1 MIERF
6 NRTIGECIAKLLTD
20 KEKEW
25 DEYIDA
31 VLLAYRTMKHEATG
45 FTPFQLLYG
54 RQAKLPVD
62 LKITIYQ
69 KTPINYDEALIKRT
83 CEIINKMN
91 NEQIKARENIEKGQ
105 EQQKS
110 RHKGKST
117 KLKIGDKV
125 LVHRTNLQT
134 NFSTKL
140 EEKWIGPYYIHDVL
154 PRNVYRLRNLD
165 GKLVKNVI
173 HGNRLKL
180 FYEQNLTPIV
190 LIEDNI

>member
-6 NRTIGECIAKLLTD
+6 NRTIGKCIAKLLTD

-31 VLLAYRTMKHEATG
+31 VLLAYCTMKYEATG

-62 LKITIYQ
+62 LKITTYQ
-69 KTPINYDEALIKRT
+69 KTLINYDEALMKRT

-134 NFSTKL
+134 NFSAKL

-154 PRNVYRLRNLD
+154 PRNVYKLRNLD

-180 FYEQNLTPIV
+180 FHEQNLTPIV
-190 LIEDNI
+190 FIEDNI

>member
-1 MIERF
+1 MLFRS
-6 NRTIGECIAKLLTD
+6 TIGECIAKLLTD

-31 VLLAYRTMKHEATG
+31 VLLAYCTMKHEATG
-45 FTPFQLLYG
+45 FMPFQLLYG

-62 LKITIYQ
+62 LKITTYQ
-69 KTPINYDEALIKRT
+69 KTPINYDEALMKRT
-83 CEIINKMN
+83 CEIINKIN
-91 NEQIKARENIEKGQ
+91 NEQIKTRENIEKGQ
-105 EQQKS
+105 KQQKS

-117 KLKIGDKV
+117 KLKIGNKV

-134 NFSTKL
+134 NFSVKL

-154 PRNVYRLRNLD
+154 PRNIYRLRNLD

-180 FYEQNLTPIV
+180 FHEQNLTPIV